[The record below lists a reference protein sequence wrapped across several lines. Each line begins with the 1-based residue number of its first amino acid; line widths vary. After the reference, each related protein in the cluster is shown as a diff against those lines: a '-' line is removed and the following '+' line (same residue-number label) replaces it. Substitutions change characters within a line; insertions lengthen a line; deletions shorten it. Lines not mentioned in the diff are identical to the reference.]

1 MRALVPV
8 VVVLVAVATVPGVAT
23 AASGGAAV
31 APPESHTTERL
42 DDERVA
48 TESGGAAT
56 FEATAAPQRP
66 DPENDTIGWEAGYWY
81 DDPLPAVDASD
92 GFNQTELDKVVARAM
107 ARVERV
113 RQLEFERTVPVEL
126 IGRDTYRERYA
137 SGPDAN
143 TSAAFRQF
151 DNAKFEALFLINEST
166 DSLETQSTNRG
177 ASVGGFYSPS
187 QDRIVVVSDNTTQ
200 PRLSEVT
207 LSQELFHALQD
218 QQFDLSALNYSTRE
232 KHNAADGIVEGDGN
246 LVDRLYQRRCEAE
259 WDCFEDTSDG
269 SSSSGGGLA
278 NIGVYF
284 VKYQPYS
291 DGPTFVTQ
299 LKREGGWAAVN
310 AAYENPPASSSVVI
324 SPEEYGEE
332 EPKTVRLADR
342 TGDDWQRVRPPGRVD
357 YAEVGQA
364 GIASMFVYPAYNAET
379 RPEGRAAVDILGGE
393 PNKVFLN
400 YTDSNDLSRIDPFNY
415 GFAAAEGWAGD
426 RMHVYRDA
434 DNETGYV
441 WRIAWESPEEAAEF
455 RDAYA
460 TLVEFWG
467 GEAVGESTY
476 RISEGGFAD
485 AIHVAVSGDTV
496 TITNAPTVSE
506 LSAVRSSVSVS
517 TDGDGA
523 STATPDDGGEGAD
536 DTDGTDG
543 TDGASTATPAEGA
556 DGSAG
561 DDPATTAPVPG
572 FGASVAVLA
581 LAAAL
586 VGLLVRRRR

>member
-23 AASGGAAV
+23 AASGGVSV
-31 APPESHTTERL
+31 ASSGSDTVDRL
-42 DDERVA
+42 DGERVA

-81 DDPLPAVDASD
+81 DDPLPTVDASD

-113 RQLEFERTVPVEL
+113 RKLEFERTVPVEL
-126 IGRDTYRERYA
+126 LGRDTYRERYA
-137 SGPDAN
+137 SGPDEN
-143 TSAAFRQF
+143 TSEAFRQF

-187 QDRIVVVSDNTTQ
+187 QDRIVVVSENTTQ
-200 PRLSEVT
+200 PKLSEVT

-259 WDCFEDTSDG
+259 WDCFEDTSNG
-269 SSSSGGGLA
+269 SGSSGGGLA

-284 VKYQPYS
+284 VKFQPYS
-291 DGPTFVTQ
+291 DGPTFVSQ

-310 AAYENPPASSSVVI
+310 AAYENPPASTSAVI

-364 GIASMFVYPAYNAET
+364 GIASMFAYPLYAAES
-379 RPEGRAAVDILGGE
+379 GE
-393 PNKVFLN
+393 QPPRIVGPREWLN
-400 YTDSNDLSRIDPFNY
+400 YTASGELSDTDPLNY

-506 LSAVRSSVSVS
+506 LSAVRSGVSVS
-517 TDGDGA
+517 TDGTDGE

-543 TDGASTATPAEGA
+543 TDGESTATPAEGA